1 MKLLQILLLGILS
14 FSCQK
19 QATSQANFTFKNG
32 SIDWVPYLKKDGSY
46 IYVDKEGNHK
56 IDQTFVFAEPFL
68 SSGHA
73 LVLNDIGNQ
82 GVIDSLG
89 NLVDP
94 FSEHSKYLWQVSG
107 VTLLFKYREFEKK
120 LPFYKW
126 DFNILS
132 SSIKKT
138 ATYMQVNLEVIET
151 GQVLVDTSYD
161 YLNSSSSPVDIEVID
176 TKDIL
181 VDGSLYTFKN
191 GRFSKVKKSIESALS
206 NDKYIVSKGKE
217 FAFYDASLD
226 KEVITNLV
234 PQETISFEYEGNT
247 IVLDSLH
254 KERFAS
260 LPKVLQDKKTKQTY
274 ICPKY
279 DKPLPQIIQSA
290 TKEQLDFLTQSQ
302 LVLSI
307 SDTPYFLV
315 GRFNYNHDIWAYDFI
330 YLDQKGNLLDSIEP
344 NSFYVVDQ
352 IGRLI
357 WPTKFDLLSSQE
369 LEEPGS
375 IGTIYRVGEGS
386 PLYIVSKKENDQEY
400 LRGIW
405 NTKTKTW
412 EVLPSYW
419 EIEILDSENEI
430 FGLQKGKEDPFFLY
444 DNSSKYMEQNTGYSR
459 MQSSGL
465 VVPVQESNRPY
476 YMDFKT
482 NTTYKE

>member
-1 MKLLQILLLGILS
+1 MKLLQLLLLGILS

-19 QATSQANFTFKNG
+19 QGASEIDLKFENG
-32 SIDWVPYLKKDGSY
+32 SIDWVPFLKKDGSY

-56 IDQTFVFAEPFL
+56 IDKSFVFAQPFL

-73 LVLNDIGNQ
+73 LVLDDIGNQ

-161 YLNSSSSPVDIEVID
+161 YFNSSSSPVDIEVID
-176 TKDIL
+176 KKDIL

-191 GRFSKVKKSIESALS
+191 GRFSKVKKSIERALS

-217 FAFYDASLD
+217 FAFYDASQD

-234 PQETISFEYEGNT
+234 PQETISFEYKGNT

-260 LPKVLQDKKTKQTY
+260 LPKVLQDTKTKQTY
-274 ICPKY
+274 LYPKY
-279 DKPLPQIIQSA
+279 DKPLPQTIQSA
-290 TKEQLDFLTQSQ
+290 TKEQLDFLTKSQ

-307 SDTPYFLV
+307 FDTPYFLV
-315 GRFNYNHDIWAYDFI
+315 GRFNYHHDIWAYDFI
-330 YLDQKGNLLDSIEP
+330 YLDQKGKLLNSIEP

-369 LEEPGS
+369 LEEPSS

-386 PLYIVSKKENDQEY
+386 PLYIVSKKEQDQEF

-412 EVLPSYW
+412 EVLPLYW
-419 EIEILDSENEI
+419 EIESLDSEKGV
-430 FGLQKGKEDPFFLY
+430 FGLQKGKDDPFFLY
-444 DNSSKYMEQNTGYSR
+444 DSSSRYIEQNSGYSR

-465 VVPVQESNRPY
+465 VVPTQPIQKAY
-476 YMDFKT
+476 YMDFINKIS
-482 NTTYKE
+482 YKE